1 MTIKSADKKIS
12 MVSIA
17 IISQSYCIQLIIAT
31 ETMFIFLAAL
41 FIVKFA
47 KNAIFS
53 VSQYVNTFMFFDFV
67 IKQSNPTQ
75 CSRTLVVYISILA
88 TLC

>member
-1 MTIKSADKKIS
+1 MAIKSAAKKII

-53 VSQYVNTFMFFDFV
+53 VPQYVNTFVLFDF
-67 IKQSNPTQ
+67 
-75 CSRTLVVYISILA
+75 CD
-88 TLC
+88 

>member
-1 MTIKSADKKIS
+1 MAIKSAAKKII
-12 MVSIA
+12 MVSTV

-53 VSQYVNTFMFFDFV
+53 VPQYVNTFVLFDF
-67 IKQSNPTQ
+67 
-75 CSRTLVVYISILA
+75 CD
-88 TLC
+88 

>member
-1 MTIKSADKKIS
+1 MTIKSAAKKTN

-31 ETMFIFLAAL
+31 ETMFIFLGAL

-53 VSQYVNTFMFFDFV
+53 VPQ
-67 IKQSNPTQ
+67 
-75 CSRTLVVYISILA
+75 
-88 TLC
+88 